1 MGMKWYVARRLA
13 WAVVATW
20 LAVTLT
26 FGVLLAAPNPGAD
39 AAAAQCAAQDRD
51 PGQCRQQ
58 YLEERGLDRPAHVQY
73 LDYMSDLLTGD
84 LGYAESQE
92 EPVTEAVSDAWVFS
106 AQYFV
111 PSILISVVVGYSI
124 GLYSALNRYTITDY
138 VGSFVAYF
146 GISIPNFWF
155 AIVLILV
162 VGVYFRDASLLG
174 LSLEP
179 LSLRTY
185 YQTGYGVL
193 SLKNAKQ
200 LILPV
205 IVLSTASVASQMRYS
220 RAQALEY
227 ANADFVKTARAKGAS
242 TWRVLIAHVL
252 RVALVP
258 LSTILIVDILAV
270 LFAGSFIIEAIF
282 QIPGLGRLQLEAITQ
297 KDTDLV
303 VAVTLIPV
311 FLAIVGNLI
320 QDLAY
325 VLLDPRI
332 DYGDR

>member
-1 MGMKWYVARRLA
+1 MKWYVARRLG
-13 WAVVATW
+13 WAIVATW
-20 LAVTLT
+20 LAVSLT
-26 FGVLLAAPNPGAD
+26 FGLLLAAPNPGAE
-39 AAAAQCAAQDRD
+39 AAAAQCAQQDRNAEE
-51 PGQCRQQ
+51 CRQR
-58 YLEERGLDRPAHVQY
+58 YLEERGLDRPIHVQY
-73 LDYMSDLLTGD
+73 ADYMTDLAQGD
-84 LGYAESQE
+84 LGYSVSQE
-92 EPVTEAVSDAWVFS
+92 EPVTEAIADAWVFS
-106 AQYFV
+106 AQYFI
-111 PSILISVVVGYSI
+111 PSIIISALIGYGI
-124 GLYSALNRYTITDY
+124 GLYSALNKYTITDY
-138 VGSFVAYF
+138 FGSFIAYF

-174 LSLEP
+174 IPLDS

-185 YQTGYGVL
+185 YETSYDVFSVQ
-193 SLKNAKQ
+193 NIKQ
-200 LILPV
+200 LILPI
-205 IVLSTASVASQMRYS
+205 IVLSTASVAGQMRYS

-242 TWRVLIAHVL
+242 MWRVLIAHVL

-282 QIPGLGRLQLEAITQ
+282 QIPGLGRLQLTAITQ
-297 KDTDLV
+297 QDTDLV

-311 FLAIVGNLI
+311 LLAIVGNLL